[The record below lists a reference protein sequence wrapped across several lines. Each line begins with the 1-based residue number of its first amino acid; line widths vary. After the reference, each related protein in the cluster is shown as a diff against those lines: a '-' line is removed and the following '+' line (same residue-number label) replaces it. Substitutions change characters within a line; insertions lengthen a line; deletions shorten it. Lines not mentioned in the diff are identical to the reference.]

1 MTVARQRQ
9 GRYFPGMRP
18 EFLTL
23 SDVALAERLHRW
35 EARSADDD
43 AAFEQFRR
51 QRAILSREAWQSLTD
66 RLGCDSGPLAEVGVM
81 VFPLDDDLARRL
93 LQAMLA
99 APRIKMRR
107 KNFAPGYVSTSF
119 AQCDYLNSS
128 NQYRK
133 LTPSS
138 RALLDEFLSTAG
150 PMVESAIGHPFR
162 IVSTRQFQLVPNRP
176 LADRHL
182 DGWPV
187 AMRKIFVLPE
197 GCGKRSSTTWFR
209 RRDGHEFTL
218 ESDKPIWVLFE
229 NSVVLHAPISGVAL
243 RPTIEFDIVPAQQT
257 SLDVVDAGLGGW
269 YPHFPTEAELHAATR
284 QALQTYLAEVP
295 GGAPVE
301 SWLQRIGRSL
311 GRLRPKAG

>member
-1 MTVARQRQ
+1 MAAWRPE
-9 GRYFPGMRP
+9 RYLGGMRP
-18 EFLTL
+18 EFLGL
-23 SDVALAERLHRW
+23 SDHALTERMHQL
-35 EARSADDD
+35 EAQSADDD
-43 AAFEQFRR
+43 AAFGRFRR
-51 QRAILSREAWQSLTD
+51 LRTTLSRQAWQALTAALDCD
-66 RLGCDSGPLAEVGVM
+66 RGPLAAVGVM
-81 VFPLDDDLARRL
+81 VFPLDENLARRL

-99 APRIKMRR
+99 SPRVKMRR
-107 KNFAPGYVSTSF
+107 KDFALGYVGTSF

-128 NQYRK
+128 NHYRR
-133 LTPSS
+133 LTPDS
-138 RALLDEFLSTAG
+138 RALLAEFLSTAG

-162 IVSTRQFQLVPNRP
+162 IASTRQFQLVPNRP

-243 RPTIEFDIVPAQQT
+243 RPTIEFDIVPARQT

-284 QALQTYLAEVP
+284 QALQSFLAEVP
-295 GGAPVE
+295 GGIPE
-301 SWLQRIGRSL
+301 EGWLHRIGRSL

>member
-1 MTVARQRQ
+1 
-9 GRYFPGMRP
+9 MRP

-23 SDVALAERLHRW
+23 SDHALAERLHQW

-51 QRAILSREAWQSLTD
+51 HRAVLSRETWQSLTNELDCD
-66 RLGCDSGPLAEVGVM
+66 RGPLAQVGVM
-81 VFPLDDDLARRL
+81 VFPLDEDLARRL
-93 LQAMLA
+93 LKAMLA
-99 APRIKMRR
+99 SPRIKMRR
-107 KNFAPGYVSTSF
+107 KNFALGYVSTSF

-128 NQYRK
+128 NHYRK
-133 LTPSS
+133 LTPAS
-138 RALLDEFLSTAG
+138 RALLAEFLSTAG
-150 PMVESAIGHPFR
+150 PMVEAAIGHPFR
-162 IVSTRQFQLVPNRP
+162 IASTRQFQLVPNRP

-243 RPTIEFDIVPAQQT
+243 RPTIEFDIVPARRT
-257 SLDVVDAGLGGW
+257 SLEVVDAGLGGW

-284 QALQTYLAEVP
+284 QALQSYLAEVP